1 MNYALLHMLAG
12 GLCFA
17 VTLNAITRRG
27 GVEGVRF
34 ALAVLTGGSGVA
46 ITCLMAGGAALT
58 VADALPYI
66 AGIRVGVAAVGA
78 GALGIGHSLWVRTQ
92 TSRVEAITVG
102 MGLLLAALGVT
113 LTYLAPAE
121 QIVRSTVSWHV
132 VWPAVRLFDSAA
144 VGLGTLA
151 VIAGSLRRLVQGTTH
166 GTATLRKVL
175 AIQLACSGVYFLL
188 RWTADP
194 STLQMAS
201 PLLVSFT
208 GLAFWTVLHRW
219 RYGGV
224 NDEALALLFTQSPT
238 PSVVID
244 LHTDRTL
251 LNPGALPLF
260 PNHPGP
266 EELTRQLTLG
276 EDAEQMLSAHQGR
289 TISSVRIASA
299 PAQVFDVHC
308 QYDPQRGIG
317 LLLLTDVTE
326 RVDHAE
332 KLCATVTE
340 LRHAQDRLVMQE
352 KMAALG
358 VLVAGVNHEINNP
371 LAYVTANVTAL
382 QDYLDTALSAVPL
395 AAAAAEGQP
404 GALEALGR
412 WSRSPQV
419 QELRDEGR
427 SAVREAAEGCSR
439 IRETVASMRTLS
451 RREDREQ
458 LLDLSELAR
467 SGLKIGRLTLAPSIE
482 VSSQLDPPLPI
493 RGGAGE
499 LSRVVTNLVVNA
511 GQAMGAHGQ
520 LTVRS
525 YRLEGQAVVE
535 VADSGPGV
543 PAELRKR
550 IFDPFF
556 TTKAPGEGT
565 GLGLAISYETLR
577 RHGGDLALV
586 DSPAGACFQLRLPL
600 TEDAQPT
607 EPQPLALLRRVSAA

>member
-1 MNYALLHMLAG
+1 MNYTLLHMLAG

-34 ALAVLTGGSGVA
+34 ALAVLTGGAGLA
-46 ITCLMAGGAALT
+46 IAFMVAGGQAPT
-58 VADALPYI
+58 SADALPYI

-78 GALGIGHSLWVRTQ
+78 GALGIGHSMWVRTQ
-92 TSRVEAITVG
+92 TARVEAVTVG
-102 MGLLLAALGVT
+102 AGLLLAAVGVT
-113 LTYLAPAE
+113 ITYLAPTE
-121 QIVRSTVSWHV
+121 LIVRSPVTWHV
-132 VWPAVRLFDSAA
+132 LGPWIRLFDSAV
-144 VGLGTLA
+144 VGMGTLA
-151 VIAGSLRRLVQGTTH
+151 VIAGTTRRLIR
-166 GTATLRKVL
+166 GTAYGTANLFKLL
-175 AIQLACSGVYFLL
+175 AIQLSGSVVYFLL
-188 RWTADP
+188 RWIADTT
-194 STLQMAS
+194 TLQLAS
-201 PLLVSFT
+201 PLLLAFT

-244 LHTDRTL
+244 LHTEKTL

-260 PNHPGP
+260 PGHPGP
-266 EELTRQLTLG
+266 EELTRRLTLG
-276 EDAEQMLSAHQGR
+276 ASAERMLCAHQGR
-289 TISSVRIASA
+289 TIPSVRIASA
-299 PAQVFDVHC
+299 PARVFDVHC
-308 QYDPQRGIG
+308 QYDAPRGIG

-326 RVDHAE
+326 RVAHAE
-332 KLCATVTE
+332 QLSATVTE
-340 LRHAQDRLVMQE
+340 LRHAQDQLVMQE

-382 QDYLDTALSAVPL
+382 QEYLATALRAVPL
-395 AAAAAEGQP
+395 AAAAEEGRP

-412 WSRSPQV
+412 WSRSAEV

-427 SAVREAAEGCSR
+427 SAAEEAAEGCAR

-451 RREDREQ
+451 RQEDREQ
-458 LLDLSELAR
+458 RLDLSELAR
-467 SGLKIGRLTLAPSIE
+467 AGLKIGRLTLAPSIA
-482 VSSQLDPPLPI
+482 VCSQLDLPLAV

-525 YRLEGQAVVE
+525 FLQGGQAVVE
-535 VADSGPGV
+535 VSDTGPGIS
-543 PAELRKR
+543 PELRKR
-550 IFDPFF
+550 IFEPFF

-600 TEDAQPT
+600 AEDAQPT
-607 EPQPLALLRRVSAA
+607 EPRPLALVRRVSAA